1 MPSLQKRGSV
11 AGALAALAAAT
22 LFFTGA
28 AALAQTPP
36 AAAGG
41 QPPDPFTVQNLIGDA
56 VSLSNQTYPD
66 VEKAIQR
73 FKNGDVE
80 GARGYL
86 EQARK
91 QYPKLPPTELSM
103 AKLHLFARDEQNGRA
118 MLEQTVTKN
127 PDDPEAYLLLADIA
141 FTQGRTTES
150 AALFDVAASL
160 VQKFNENEK
169 RRKNFDIR
177 VLAGRSAV
185 LERRLKWDQAAAL
198 LAKWVELD
206 PDSANAHTRLGITL
220 ARLKKPTEAFEE
232 FRKARDL
239 RPDSPHPYVMLGQI
253 YASENDMAKARE
265 SFEKAYA
272 EDAKSE
278 STARAYAEWL
288 IQQKELDKAQQVAK
302 AMRQASPDS
311 IVALTLDGV
320 VAKMRNQPKE
330 AEEALTRVLAL
341 DPSNA
346 GATNLLA
353 LILGE
358 SSNAADQEKAL
369 RHAQVNAERFPQNSQ
384 TNITLA
390 WILYKLGRAQEGA
403 VALQRGGQAGNINAD
418 TAYLVARI
426 LIQQNQ
432 RENARKAL
440 EEVLTRAGSGMF
452 MYRTE
457 AENLL
462 KELGGTVPAPQAGG
476 ATATPSVPTETP
488 GVTPPAG
495 STSPTATPGTTPAPG
510 TGTGQ

>member
-1 MPSLQKRGSV
+1 MTTPTLRGTV
-11 AGALAALAAAT
+11 ARA
-22 LFFTGA
+22 A
-28 AALAQTPP
+28 AALAVATVITSCAVQAQTP
-36 AAAGG
+36 AAGAA
-41 QPPDPFTVQNLIGDA
+41 PPDPFTVQNLIGDA
-56 VSLSNQTYPD
+56 VSLSNQAYPD

-73 FKNGDVE
+73 FKNSDPE

-103 AKLHLFARDEQNGRA
+103 AKLHLFNRDEQNGRA
-118 MLEQTVTKN
+118 QLEQTVMKS
-127 PDDPEAYLLLADIA
+127 PDDPEAYLLLADMA

-150 AALFDVAASL
+150 AALFDVADGL
-160 VQKFNENEK
+160 VQKFTENEK

-185 LERRLKWDQAAAL
+185 LERRLKWDQANAL
-198 LAKWVELD
+198 LAKWVAID

-220 ARLKKPTEAFEE
+220 ARLKKPAEAFEE

-253 YASENDMAKARE
+253 YSSENDVEKARE
-265 SFEKAYA
+265 AFEKAYA
-272 EDAKSE
+272 EEPKGE
-278 STARAYAEWL
+278 GTARAYAEWL
-288 IQQKELDKAQQVAK
+288 IQQNELDKAQKVAD
-302 AMRQASPDS
+302 AMRLATPDS

-330 AEEALTRVLAL
+330 AEEALMRVLAL
-341 DPSNA
+341 DPANA

-358 SSNAADQEKAL
+358 SSNTADQERAL
-369 RHAQVNAERFPQNSQ
+369 SYAQLNAQRFPQNSQ
-384 TNITLA
+384 TNITHA

-426 LIQQNQ
+426 MIQQNQ
-432 RENARKAL
+432 RDQAKKAL
-440 EEVLTRAGSGMF
+440 EEVLTRAGAGMF
-452 MYRTE
+452 MYRKESE
-457 AENLL
+457 ALL
-462 KELGGTVPAPQAGG
+462 KELGGEVPK
-476 ATATPSVPTETP
+476 
-488 GVTPPAG
+488 PPA
-495 STSPTATPGTTPAPG
+495 AGTTPAVTTSVPPAPG
-510 TGTGQ
+510 ADPPTSPATGAAPPPGQ